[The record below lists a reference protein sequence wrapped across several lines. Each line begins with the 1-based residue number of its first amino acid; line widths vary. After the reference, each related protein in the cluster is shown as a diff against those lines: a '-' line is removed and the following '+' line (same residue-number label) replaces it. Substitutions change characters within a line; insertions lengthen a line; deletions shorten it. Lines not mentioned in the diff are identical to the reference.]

1 LRAWILHIVA
11 GGPEVRPQRRGWSDH
26 AWQRRGA
33 LRQARTIA
41 KREQRKGN
49 GWREKESHLLADN
62 FSPAD
67 WSDR

>member
-1 LRAWILHIVA
+1 
-11 GGPEVRPQRRGWSDH
+11 
-26 AWQRRGA
+26 

-41 KREQRKGN
+41 KREQRKRN
-49 GWREKESHLLADN
+49 GWREKESHLFAAN